1 MSKLKKTTSP
11 QPRCPSDA
19 SRYVV
24 DYMDHA
30 PVWPAVIFAQGLFRP
45 TQNGAPVV
53 PLEIEYET
61 TIQKQRVEYVFRS
74 PEALNI
80 VDQAVFLHLCQLM
93 AAGNRVHLAPD
104 HERYPVY
111 CAALGASG
119 LWSDQGISVVVVKL
133 SDVAHGIGLT
143 RTGTNARSVLAS
155 LNRLSQLTVH
165 RQMHGP
171 SHTGEGAS
179 RFLAFTC
186 SDTHVRIAISVE
198 AAWFAVRRQGVAWV
212 NMREHR
218 SLKSKPAKRLH
229 AWLSAWASP
238 VERKSIGLDKLLV
251 NVWGGPPAHADAR
264 KDRMRTLRQ
273 AIKEVGELRGWSCDL
288 SADGKQLLVRKPR
301 FAGTLAQAEQD
312 AQSVSGAHT
321 AATPTAP
328 AGTTPPVATTPTNV
342 VATPTANRQEPAPS
356 AELEGME
363 FAL

>member
-11 QPRCPSDA
+11 QPRFPDDA

-93 AAGNRVHLAPD
+93 AAGKRVHLAPD
-104 HERYPVY
+104 HERHPVY
-111 CAALGASG
+111 CAALGATG

-133 SDVAHGIGLT
+133 SDVANGIGLT

-171 SHTGEGAS
+171 RHTGEGVS

-198 AAWFAVRRQGVAWV
+198 AA
-212 NMREHR
+212 
-218 SLKSKPAKRLH
+218 
-229 AWLSAWASP
+229 
-238 VERKSIGLDKLLV
+238 
-251 NVWGGPPAHADAR
+251 
-264 KDRMRTLRQ
+264 
-273 AIKEVGELRGWSCDL
+273 
-288 SADGKQLLVRKPR
+288 
-301 FAGTLAQAEQD
+301 
-312 AQSVSGAHT
+312 
-321 AATPTAP
+321 
-328 AGTTPPVATTPTNV
+328 
-342 VATPTANRQEPAPS
+342 
-356 AELEGME
+356 
-363 FAL
+363 